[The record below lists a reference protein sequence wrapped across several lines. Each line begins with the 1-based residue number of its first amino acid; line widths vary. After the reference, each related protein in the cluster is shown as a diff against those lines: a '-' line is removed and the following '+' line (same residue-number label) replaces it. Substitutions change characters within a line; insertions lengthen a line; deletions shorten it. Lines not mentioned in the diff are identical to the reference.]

1 MPVPLIESAGDL
13 LARYE
18 VLFCDVW
25 GVVHDGVRAYPGAND
40 ALPRFRAGGGRVVL
54 VSNAPLPSERV
65 AALLDEKGVAREAWD
80 AIVCSGDLALQHC
93 AREGIG
99 RVHHVG
105 PPRDLPLF
113 AGGALERAA
122 LDDAE
127 ALLVTGLVDDVNETA
142 EDYRP
147 MLERALAR
155 GLALVCANPDLVV
168 EVGGK
173 SYLCA
178 GAIAALYETMGG
190 PVVWAGKPRPM
201 AYDAAFAA
209 AERLA
214 GRPVPRGRVLAVGDA
229 LRTDLAGAAAAG
241 VDALFIAGGIHR
253 EAVTVDGRVDAARLD
268 ALLAA
273 PEAATT
279 VAAAAG
285 LMW

>member
-1 MPVPLIESAGDL
+1 
-13 LARYE
+13 
-18 VLFCDVW
+18 
-25 GVVHDGVRAYPGAND
+25 
-40 ALPRFRAGGGRVVL
+40 
-54 VSNAPLPSERV
+54 
-65 AALLDEKGVAREAWD
+65 
-80 AIVCSGDLALQHC
+80 
-93 AREGIG
+93 
-99 RVHHVG
+99 
-105 PPRDLPLF
+105 
-113 AGGALERAA
+113 
-122 LDDAE
+122 
-127 ALLVTGLVDDVNETA
+127 
-142 EDYRP
+142 

-155 GLALVCANPDLVV
+155 RLALVCANPDLVV

-173 SYLCA
+173 SYPCA

-214 GRPVPRGRVLAVGDA
+214 GRPVPRERVLAVGDA

-253 EAVTVDGRVDAARLD
+253 EAVTVDGRVDVARLD